1 MEPGK
6 IRTAV
11 IHPQC
16 PVETSL
22 SVIGGKWKGI
32 ILYRLLDGTKR
43 FSQLTR
49 LIPAITHRTLTL
61 QLREL
66 ERDGIISRRVY
77 AEVPPRVEYT
87 LTPFGASIRPVI
99 ESLQEWGRAYRRM
112 KERRAVSNGAAR
124 D

>member
-1 MEPGK
+1 MDLEK
-6 IRTAV
+6 VRAAT

-32 ILYRLLDGTKR
+32 ILFRLLDGTKR
-43 FSQLTR
+43 FSELKR

-66 ERDGIISRRVY
+66 EKDGLVSRKVY
-77 AEVPPRVEYT
+77 PEIPPRVEYS
-87 LTPFGASIRPVI
+87 LTPCGVSIRPVI
-99 ESLQEWGRAYRRM
+99 NALQEWGAAYRDLRQTT
-112 KERRAVSNGAAR
+112 
-124 D
+124 

>member
-1 MEPGK
+1 MQMESEK
-6 IRTAV
+6 VRAAT

-43 FSQLTR
+43 FSQLKR

-66 ERDGIISRRVY
+66 ERDGIVSRKVF
-77 AEVPPRVEYT
+77 AEVPPHVEYT
-87 LTPFGASIRPVI
+87 LTPFGESIRPVI
-99 ESLQEWGRAYRRM
+99 DALQQWGRAYRKM
-112 KERRAVSNGAAR
+112 KENP
-124 D
+124 